1 MERILLRKELPNKI
15 PQNMFDT
22 FTYQVYRKY
31 CKDFSSWLE
40 ENYQVRYSDQL
51 DHVDLDTILSNY
63 ESYLRKAMNQAIT
76 YARMYPLFLIFGYES
91 DHFSK
96 YHIDLHPTVCNLCGG
111 KTILTSN
118 SIIYGKQYGSGK
130 CYYCTKCGAFV
141 GTHVPRP
148 TIALGI
154 LSDENMRKMRKKC
167 HHLFDSFW
175 HTSKERNQC
184 YQRLAMALD
193 IDITFCHF
201 GYFDQEQLEKAY
213 QVMLAWKSK
222 KEKMHE

>member
-76 YARMYPLFLIFGYES
+76 YARMYPLFLIFGYE
-91 DHFSK
+91 
-96 YHIDLHPTVCNLCGG
+96 V
-111 KTILTSN
+111 
-118 SIIYGKQYGSGK
+118 
-130 CYYCTKCGAFV
+130 V
-141 GTHVPRP
+141 
-148 TIALGI
+148 
-154 LSDENMRKMRKKC
+154 
-167 HHLFDSFW
+167 
-175 HTSKERNQC
+175 
-184 YQRLAMALD
+184 
-193 IDITFCHF
+193 
-201 GYFDQEQLEKAY
+201 
-213 QVMLAWKSK
+213 
-222 KEKMHE
+222 

>member
-40 ENYQVRYSDQL
+40 ENYQVRYTDQL

-63 ESYLRKAMNQAIT
+63 ESYLRKTMNQAIT
-76 YARMYPLFLIFGYES
+76 YARMYPLFLIFGYEP

-96 YHIDLHPTVCNLCGG
+96 YHIDLQPTVCNLCGG

-154 LSDENMRKMRKKC
+154 LSDGNHAQDAKEMP
-167 HHLFDSFW
+167 SFV
-175 HTSKERNQC
+175 RFV
-184 YQRLAMALD
+184 LA
-193 IDITFCHF
+193 HF
-201 GYFDQEQLEKAY
+201 KRTEPMLSASGNGTGYRYYLLPF
-213 QVMLAWKSK
+213 WIF
-222 KEKMHE
+222 

>member
-1 MERILLRKELPNKI
+1 
-15 PQNMFDT
+15 
-22 FTYQVYRKY
+22 
-31 CKDFSSWLE
+31 
-40 ENYQVRYSDQL
+40 
-51 DHVDLDTILSNY
+51 
-63 ESYLRKAMNQAIT
+63 
-76 YARMYPLFLIFGYES
+76 
-91 DHFSK
+91 
-96 YHIDLHPTVCNLCGG
+96 LCGG

-154 LSDENMRKMRKKC
+154 LSDGNMRKMRKKC

-213 QVMLAWKSK
+213 QVMLAWKK
-222 KEKMHE
+222 